1 MCLLG
6 NFEFY
11 SFIWEK
17 INSSRVDDKYMLLK
31 RREAE
36 WISITWEALLI
47 WCYKFSFT
55 DSKIIISC
63 TSIVKNVQNLCFSKG
78 FQNIWFR
85 FCTLSSIKNRIDIM
99 QVFFILSHEMRIS
112 FDVWCFIQNRQ
123 TFLWKYVFSLTYKCN
138 HRSNFI
144 SIFF

>member
-63 TSIVKNVQNLCFSKG
+63 TFNSKK
-78 FQNIWFR
+78 R
-85 FCTLSSIKNRIDIM
+85 SKSL
-99 QVFFILSHEMRIS
+99 FFKRIS
-112 FDVWCFIQNRQ
+112 KYLVSVLYTIIHKEPDRYYASFFHLIPRNENFVWCLMFHTKSSNVSLKIC
-123 TFLWKYVFSLTYKCN
+123 FFSNL
-138 HRSNFI
+138 
-144 SIFF
+144 